1 VIVPVRRIR
10 RQELVQTV
18 WQRRAGLARLRVAAG
33 SGTEASVAHLEL
45 STARTLFETLR

>member
-1 VIVPVRRIR
+1 
-10 RQELVQTV
+10 
-18 WQRRAGLARLRVAAG
+18 VAAG